1 MLICNETVAE
11 NSFWQELPF
20 LYRSHQEPDEEKME
34 KMEQFLRGF
43 GYHLRKK
50 DGEIH
55 PREVQK
61 VLRAAEGSDEEKI
74 ITRMVLRSMMQA
86 RYTAEN
92 NGHFGLAAKYYCHF
106 TSPIR
111 RYPDLEIHRMI
122 KKMLHGELDEKTSS
136 KYRHKMPDMAKHC
149 SKRERIAD
157 DAERDT
163 DDLKKVEF
171 MADKIGEVYEGIIS
185 GVTNWGIY
193 VELPNTVEGMIALAN
208 LEDDYYEFDERN
220 MLVFGRHSKKSYR
233 LGDRVLIYVARVDR
247 AMGTIDFMF
256 EEAWEDFE

>member
-92 NGHFGLAAKYYCHF
+92 TGHFGLAAKYYCHF

-122 KKMLHGELDEKTSS
+122 KKMLHGELDEKNAS
-136 KYRHKMPDMAKHC
+136 KYRHKMPEMAKHC

-193 VELPNTVEGMIALAN
+193 VELPNTVEGMIALVN
-208 LEDDYYEFDERN
+208 LEDDYYEFDEKT
-220 MLVFGRHSKKSYR
+220 MQVFGRHSKKSYR

-247 AMGTIDFMF
+247 TMGTIDFML